1 MLDIYKLSVFHNGLQ
16 VLWNVNFTVQ
26 EGELVA
32 LIGSNGSGKT
42 SMVETIFGLN
52 RHAEGEIRF
61 MGSNILGLPPYEIV
75 KKGIALVPERREL
88 FPRMTVRENLE
99 LGAHG
104 TGAPDGALDHVHEL
118 FPILKE
124 RSRQLAGTLSGGEQQ
139 MLAIGRSM
147 MSGPK
152 MLVLDEPSSGLS
164 PLLVGQVFEALK
176 ILKNE
181 GVTILLL
188 EQNVRRALELANWG
202 YVLENGRIT
211 LVGKANELLNNP
223 HVQTAYLGL

>member
-16 VLWNVNFTVQ
+16 VLWSVNLTVQ

-32 LIGSNGSGKT
+32 LIGSNGAGKT

-52 RHAEGEIRF
+52 RNAEGEIRF

-75 KKGIALVPERREL
+75 RKGIALVPERREL

-99 LGAHG
+99 LGAYSN
-104 TGAPDGALDHVHEL
+104 GATQETIDHVYEL

-124 RSRQLAGTLSGGEQQ
+124 RTRQLAGTLSGGEQQ
-139 MLAIGRSM
+139 MLAIGRSL
-147 MSGPK
+147 MSQPK

-164 PLLVGQVFEALK
+164 PLMVSQVFEALN
-176 ILKNE
+176 ILKKE
-181 GVTILLL
+181 GVNILLL
-188 EQNVRRALELANWG
+188 EQNVRKALELANWG
-202 YVLENGRIT
+202 YVLENGRIS
-211 LVGKANELLNNP
+211 LVGKASDLLNDQYI
-223 HVQTAYLGL
+223 QTAYLGL

>member
-16 VLWNVNFTVQ
+16 VLWSVNLTVQ

-32 LIGSNGSGKT
+32 LIGSNGAGKT

-52 RHAEGEIRF
+52 RNAEGEIRF

-75 KKGIALVPERREL
+75 RKGIALVPERREL

-99 LGAHG
+99 LGAYSN
-104 TGAPDGALDHVHEL
+104 GATQATIDHVYEL

-124 RSRQLAGTLSGGEQQ
+124 RTRQLAGTLSGGEQQ
-139 MLAIGRSM
+139 MLAIGRSL
-147 MSGPK
+147 MSHPK

-164 PLLVGQVFEALK
+164 PLMVSQVFEALN
-176 ILKNE
+176 ILKKE
-181 GVTILLL
+181 GVNILLL
-188 EQNVRRALELANWG
+188 EQNVRKALELANWG
-202 YVLENGRIT
+202 YVLENGRIS
-211 LVGKANELLNNP
+211 LVGKASDLLNDQYI
-223 HVQTAYLGL
+223 QTAYLGL